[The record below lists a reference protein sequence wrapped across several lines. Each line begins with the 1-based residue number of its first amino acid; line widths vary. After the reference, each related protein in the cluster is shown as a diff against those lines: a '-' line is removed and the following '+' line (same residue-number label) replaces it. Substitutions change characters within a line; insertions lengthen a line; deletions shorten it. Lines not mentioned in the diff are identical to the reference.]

1 MIIDKKDLEYKI
13 KKFYELSLDELYEI
27 AMVRYEVFV
36 CNQKITC
43 ENDFDYKDK
52 ECYHLIVSYKD
63 NVVGYSRI
71 LQSGLSY
78 KDPSIGRV
86 LVLKEYRKNNIGQL
100 MMEKAVD
107 FIVNELKEEEIT
119 ISAQHYVKSLYENVG
134 FKVVSEP
141 YIEAEIKHVKMKYKK

>member
-1 MIIDKKDLEYKI
+1 MIVNKDDLEYKI
-13 KKFYELSLDELYEI
+13 KRFYELSLDELYEI
-27 AMVRYEVFV
+27 ARVRYEVFV
-36 CNQKITC
+36 CDQKITC

-63 NVVGYSRI
+63 KVVGYSRI
-71 LQSGLSY
+71 LQRGLSY
-78 KDPSIGRV
+78 EEPSIGRV

-100 MMEKAVD
+100 MMERAVD

-119 ISAQHYVKSLYENVG
+119 ISAQYYVKNLYENIG

-141 YIEAEIKHVKMKYKK
+141 YIEAEIEHVKMKYKK

>member
-1 MIIDKKDLEYKI
+1 MIIDKNDLEYNI
-13 KKFYELSLDELYEI
+13 KRFNELSLDELYEI
-27 AMVRYEVFV
+27 VRVRYEVFV
-36 CNQKITC
+36 CDQKITC

-71 LQSGLSY
+71 LQRGLSY
-78 KDPSIGRV
+78 KEPSIGRV
-86 LVLKEYRKNNIGQL
+86 LVLKEYRKNNIAQL

-119 ISAQHYVKSLYENVG
+119 ISAQLYVKSLYENVG
-134 FKVVSEP
+134 FKVISEP
-141 YIEAEIKHVKMKYKK
+141 YIEAEIEHIKMKYKK

>member
-13 KKFYELSLDELYEI
+13 KRFNELTLDELYEI
-27 AMVRYEVFV
+27 ARVRYEVFV
-36 CNQKITC
+36 CDQKITC

-52 ECYHLIVSYKD
+52 ECYHLIVSYKG

-71 LQSGLSY
+71 LQRGLSY
-78 KDPSIGRV
+78 EEPSIGRV
-86 LVLKEYRKNNIGQL
+86 LVLKEYRKNNIGKL

-141 YIEAEIKHVKMKYKK
+141 YIEAEIEHIKMKYKK